1 MGAACPHSSVR
12 VGPHPHALSPFD
24 VAQDDPELVEGWL
37 AGAALRRFPPAAR
50 SGRRRLPLV
59 SALLLAATMLHAFVQ
74 TAQLRITSPTD
85 STYLAGEVLLRAAI
99 EPSSAVSAVVD
110 VTFFAEG
117 TKVCAVAA
125 PPFECQWDAGAR
137 IKSHQIRVVATLKN
151 GERLVQTVTTR
162 NLEYVENVDVDV
174 VQLAVVVTDD
184 RGRFVPDLKQSDFQ
198 ISEDG
203 MAQKISSFSG
213 ERTPLELVAAIDVS
227 SSVTEALPDM
237 KAAATRFLGGL
248 EAADQATVVGFND
261 SIYTLA
267 RRSTDQAI
275 RERAIGRLRAWGG
288 TALYDAI
295 VHSIDVLARQSGR
308 RAIVLFTDGEDQN
321 SHAPMGTA
329 IAQVEASDAM
339 IYVVGQGR
347 AVHSKDL
354 QKLLHRIATTSGGR
368 AFFSNTRQKLDE
380 AFGEILDDLHHQYLI
395 SYPAPDDQRDG
406 KWHSITVKAG
416 GGKYKVRARHG
427 YRMTRKN

>member
-1 MGAACPHSSVR
+1 MVLG
-12 VGPHPHALSPFD
+12 
-24 VAQDDPELVEGWL
+24 
-37 AGAALRRFPPAAR
+37 
-50 SGRRRLPLV
+50 
-59 SALLLAATMLHAFVQ
+59 ALLLQ
-74 TAQLRITSPTD
+74 TQSAQLRITAPTD
-85 STYLAGEVLLRAAI
+85 STYLAGEVLLRATV
-99 EPSSAVSAVVD
+99 EPASAVKDVAD
-110 VTFFAEG
+110 VTFFADG
-117 TKVCAVAA
+117 AKACGVTT
-125 PPFECQWDAGAR
+125 PPFECQWDAGPQ
-137 IKSHQIRVVATLKN
+137 IKAHQIRVVATLKN
-151 GERLVQTVTTR
+151 GERLVKTVTTR

-174 VQLAVVVTDD
+174 VRVTVVVTDD
-184 RGRFVPDLKQSDFQ
+184 RGRFVPGLKQTDFQ
-198 ISEDG
+198 VSEDG
-203 MAQKISSFSG
+203 VSQKISAFSD
-213 ERTPLELVAAIDVS
+213 ERTPVELVTAIDVS
-227 SSVTEALPDM
+227 SSVTDALPDM

-248 EAADQATVVGFND
+248 APTDQATVLGFND

-267 RRSTDQAI
+267 RRSTDQAM

-295 VHSIDVLARQSGR
+295 VHAIDVLDRQTGR

-354 QKLLHRIATTSGGR
+354 QKLLQRIATTSGGR
-368 AFFSNTRQKLDE
+368 AFFSKLDE
-380 AFGEILDDLHHQYLI
+380 AFGEILEDLHHQYSI

-406 KWHSITVKAG
+406 KWHSISIKAG
-416 GGKYKVRARHG
+416 GGKYKVRARQG

>member
-1 MGAACPHSSVR
+1 LGLNTGVGFCPISDPASLTPDPDSIGGR
-12 VGPHPHALSPFD
+12 EFLLLPRCFAIAL
-24 VAQDDPELVEGWL
+24 L
-37 AGAALRRFPPAAR
+37 
-50 SGRRRLPLV
+50 
-59 SALLLAATMLHAFVQ
+59 SALLLQ
-74 TAQLRITSPTD
+74 SQSPQLRITAPTE
-85 STYLAGEVLLRAAI
+85 SAYLAGEVLLRAAV
-99 EPSSAVSAVVD
+99 EPASAVKD
-110 VTFFAEG
+110 VGDVSFFADG
-117 TKVCAVAA
+117 AKACTSTA
-125 PPFECQWDAGAR
+125 PPFECQWDAGPR
-137 IKSHQIRVVATLKN
+137 IKAHQIRVVATLKS

-174 VQLAVVVTDD
+174 VRVTVVVTDEH
-184 RGRFVPDLKQSDFQ
+184 GRFVPDLKQKDFQ
-198 ISEDG
+198 VSEDG
-203 MAQKISSFSG
+203 VPQKISAFSD
-213 ERTPLELVAAIDVS
+213 ERTPLELVTAIDVS
-227 SSVTEALPDM
+227 SSVTEALPEM
-237 KAAATRFLGGL
+237 KTAAGRFLGGL
-248 EAADQATVVGFND
+248 AATDQATVLGFND

-267 RRSTDQAI
+267 RRSTDQAM

-295 VHSIDVLARQSGR
+295 VHSIDVLDRQTGR

-354 QKLLHRIATTSGGR
+354 QKLLERIATTSGGR
-368 AFFSNTRQKLDE
+368 AFFRNTPQKLDE
-380 AFGEILDDLHHQYLI
+380 AFGEILEDLHHQYSI

-406 KWHSITVKAG
+406 KWHSISIKAG
-416 GGKYKVRARHG
+416 EGKYKVRARQG